1 MKIEDEQANSK
12 ACDWTDQLPQTDHV
26 RFIRSIDWSQ
36 SGLGPLKDWNS
47 NLRLFTGFALADSRA
62 ACLWWGP
69 DSIAIYNEHF
79 VPLCAGIHPTLMGST
94 YAQSLPEIWPYI
106 KTLFEESRRTGTGQ
120 NISSAAPLL
129 VERNGYREEAFFSG
143 TFIPIGP
150 PHQPEGFYN
159 SVYEVTQQK
168 LTDRRTSMMNK
179 LAAVPSQNVD
189 DVLVHVLATM
199 ETNPNDIPF
208 AMLYKF
214 KEGLEP
220 SVLQS
225 RGQIGLPKGHEFLIQ
240 SAHFETCDQGLIPD
254 MRRAGSEN
262 VVFDYDHRFEGI
274 SWKGWGS
281 PSKKFSHIAH

>member
-129 VERNGYREEAFFSG
+129 VVARKSG
-143 TFIPIGP
+143 RLKLR
-150 PHQPEGFYN
+150 YVSSN